1 MLEELVCFV
10 AVVFCVPV
18 LFALVPVPEA
28 ADPVTVALDACDV
41 EPSLF
46 PITPSNI
53 LFSSGTQ
60 GHELETVARTSRVH
74 NRLKFANE
82 RILERMPL
90 RQNHIKTETTPKIV
104 DSPKYFLVAERSIDP
119 EIQPSSHTDTSTGS
133 KRLGETKE

>member
-10 AVVFCVPV
+10 AVELCVPV

-90 RQNHIKTETTPKIV
+90 WQNHIKTETTPKIV
-104 DSPKYFLVAERSIDP
+104 ERQVSRKRSIDP